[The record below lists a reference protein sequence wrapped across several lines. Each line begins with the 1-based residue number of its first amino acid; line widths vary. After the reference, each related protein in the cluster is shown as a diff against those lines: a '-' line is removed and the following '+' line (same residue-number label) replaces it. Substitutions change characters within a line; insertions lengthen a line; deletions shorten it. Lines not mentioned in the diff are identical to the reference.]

1 MNDRTHIFR
10 THAGR
15 APADRTGAG
24 RVPARSAVW
33 LAALVTSLSLL
44 GGCGFHLAGR
54 AQLPPTLA
62 AAWVDSPDI
71 QSDFYHSLRAAL
83 KASGTS
89 LRESSGAGVATI
101 RVMKDGV
108 SERVLTVSARNIPTA
123 YELTYTVQVSV
134 SLGGS
139 ELMAA
144 ETHSALR
151 EYSFDETAVLAK
163 EREREALSAALADE
177 LVTRVMRRLASL

>member
-1 MNDRTHIFR
+1 MQHTASWFGAQSI
-10 THAGR
+10 
-15 APADRTGAG
+15 APVAA
-24 RVPARSAVW
+24 SALIAV
-33 LAALVTSLSLL
+33 ALLL

-62 AAWVDSPDI
+62 AAWVDSKDA

-89 LRESSGAGVATI
+89 LQESSGAGTATI
-101 RVMKDGV
+101 RILQDGV

-123 YELTYTVQVSV
+123 YELSYTVQVSV
-134 SLGGS
+134 SIGGN

-144 ETHSALR
+144 ETHTALR
-151 EYSFDETAVLAK
+151 EYSFDETALLAK
-163 EREREALSAALADE
+163 ERERDTLSAALADE